1 MFEHPDL
8 GLRAPSVAASA
19 SDGVDGYATAA
30 DVPYAAELAG
40 LDRTDREAGCY
51 DADLDVPPPWD
62 EAVRL

>member
-8 GLRAPSVAASA
+8 GLRAPSVAAAA

-30 DVPYAAELAG
+30 DVAYAAELAE